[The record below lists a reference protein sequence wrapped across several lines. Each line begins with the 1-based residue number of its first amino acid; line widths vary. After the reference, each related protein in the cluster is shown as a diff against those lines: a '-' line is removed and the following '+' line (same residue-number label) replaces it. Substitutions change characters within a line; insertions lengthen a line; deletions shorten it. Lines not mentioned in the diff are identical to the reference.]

1 VNTIYIGVVLVK
13 YSFVFLNE
21 ISELKITPG
30 NVHLAFA
37 SLLSFIFGKVVKKF
51 VNFSFLKIL

>member
-21 ISELKITPG
+21 ISESKITPG

-37 SLLSFIFGKVVKKF
+37 SLLSFIFGKVVKKL
-51 VNFSFLKIL
+51 V